1 VLSDIEAKAI
11 LQLCYERF
19 NDVGLDLYGVI
30 NRANKQ
36 LALLDLEIRSA
47 RLAGSGGGHMEYHGL
62 ANQVS
67 WLTTQH
73 YCANVLHCYCY
84 CYQMSVITP
93 HDFALLCV
101 SVSGQAYCIQRGFA
115 QYCVAEGKHH
125 AKALGS
131 TTAMLTL
138 IASINACCCCAADC

>member
-1 VLSDIEAKAI
+1 VLSDTEAKAI

-47 RLAGSGGGHMEYHGL
+47 RVAEPGGGHMEYHGL

-67 WLTTQH
+67 
-73 YCANVLHCYCY
+73 
-84 CYQMSVITP
+84 
-93 HDFALLCV
+93 
-101 SVSGQAYCIQRGFA
+101 
-115 QYCVAEGKHH
+115 
-125 AKALGS
+125 
-131 TTAMLTL
+131 
-138 IASINACCCCAADC
+138 